1 MLNRVMIIG
10 RLGQDPQL
18 KYSQT
23 GSPIATFSVAT
34 DETFTDRDGIRQ
46 QRTEW
51 FRVVVFQK
59 TAENCSRY
67 LHKGSLVYVEGS
79 LQTRKW
85 QDQQGFERSLVEIRA
100 QRVDFLEKKSTNEEY
115 GRRSYQG
122 AQQEGYLNEGE
133 YRNHPQAPR
142 YAQGPERQGYQ
153 PRPYDDGSAVFPKD
167 AMNESYQRGPEPN
180 YGETKGREDLSAF
193 PPKGDDK
200 EAPSEGS
207 EQSSSLDTV
216 PF

>member
-18 KYSQT
+18 KYSQA
-23 GSPIATFSVAT
+23 GMPIATFSVAT

-59 TAENCSRY
+59 VAENCARY

-85 QDQQGFERSLVEIRA
+85 QDQNGVDHTLVEIRA
-100 QRVDFLEKKSTNEEY
+100 QRVDFLEKRPAAEDY
-115 GRRSYQG
+115 GRRSY
-122 AQQEGYLNEGE
+122 AAGE
-133 YRNHPQAPR
+133 SEPFASYEPAETPRPSQDYTRSSQANS
-142 YAQGPERQGYQ
+142 YQ
-153 PRPYDDGSAVFPKD
+153 PQESRKPVFPPD
-167 AMNESYQRGPEPN
+167 ALGEDVPQMDGGEIENQEYSQPNPEES
-180 YGETKGREDLSAF
+180 KI
-193 PPKGDDK
+193 DK
-200 EAPSEGS
+200 
-207 EQSSSLDTV
+207 V

>member
-18 KYSQT
+18 KYSQS

-51 FRVVVFQK
+51 FKVVVFSRI
-59 TAENCSRY
+59 AENCAHY

-79 LQTRKW
+79 LQTRRW
-85 QDQQGFERSLVEIRA
+85 QDQQGMEHSLVEIKA
-100 QRVDFLEKKSTNEEY
+100 LRVDFLDKRSQSNEDF
-115 GRRSYQG
+115 GRRDYHEAEAGQAYESSEKQSSYAKAPEGDTGFQKAYAHDPVFPQDAMGEVPESQPALSSPLAQPDQG
-122 AQQEGYLNEGE
+122 QTD
-133 YRNHPQAPR
+133 QAP
-142 YAQGPERQGYQ
+142 QQDSGQVQ
-153 PRPYDDGSAVFPKD
+153 SAK
-167 AMNESYQRGPEPN
+167 
-180 YGETKGREDLSAF
+180 
-193 PPKGDDK
+193 
-200 EAPSEGS
+200 
-207 EQSSSLDTV
+207 LDEV